1 MSAPVSPLFEETA
14 DRFAAFRYDV
24 FALLEHLT
32 KKMQRRRWDGRE
44 IRASW
49 EKWAADVRAG
59 RRPPLLNMYLHIPFC
74 AKRCTYCIHFS
85 RALGSEGELESYLG
99 FLLDQARYFARP
111 LEGIAVS
118 NMSVGGG
125 TPSLLSSAQLRR
137 LFGELNRAFHFSAD
151 GERSFEANPASLD
164 EEKIEALRAGGINRL
179 SLGVQSMDGGVLA
192 GVGRVG
198 QQPDRVRAL
207 VRAARAAGF
216 TRGVNVDMLLGLA
229 GEDADGF
236 VRSFAAAAEAEPDTI
251 FVSILRATS
260 AYVRRH
266 YDGNAAAAAEH
277 VERAAR
283 AAGRCEEFARA
294 LGYRTAGAPGHVLV
308 FSKELLVP
316 LRGQE
321 EKKCLSE
328 QTSLPFSLLGLGWN
342 AHSRVRG
349 ERTYFQRD
357 PFEGSFDPAARGY
370 EGAWIDERDEMLK
383 SLFATLSND
392 APLLWSDFRAWFGR
406 DARDEFGP
414 ALEALSA
421 RGFLRME
428 TDALRL
434 ATKDARSIMLCALE
448 LAGRPAVESMHE
460 TLFAGTAADSA
471 ATPER
476 PTENLELNVGL
487 ACNNRCLFCM
497 SGDARAPERRWLP
510 AEAAREELRRFRDL
524 GCTSVGFLGG
534 EPTAYP
540 HIVEAV
546 GWAKELGYRR
556 VALCTNGMKLSDEA
570 FVDALLNAGAT
581 RFTISLHSHLAEVED
596 KLTEVPGNF
605 ARKIKGLKTLLARK
619 AAGRLHDNVS
629 LNPVLNRRTYLDM
642 AGYIEYFRGLGVDDI
657 RFNYIWP
664 QARVTGDKSMIPS
677 YREAMPQIARAVL
690 LNERR
695 WKMTISFGGVPP
707 CMLRWSGLSMSPRA
721 AAHFAER
728 YFDESGVDLSTRV
741 SANGDRFDWR
751 ERKRDRMKIHA
762 PACSGCLWHQRCD
775 GVWKTYADMWGFDEM
790 VPVEVA

>member
-1 MSAPVSPLFEETA
+1 MSASTPALFEEAA
-14 DRFAAFRYDV
+14 DRFAVFKYDV
-24 FALLEHLT
+24 FVLLEHLT
-32 KKMQRRRWDGRE
+32 KKMQRRRWDARE

-49 EKWAADVRAG
+49 TKWAADVRAG
-59 RRPPLLNMYLHIPFC
+59 RRPALLNMYLHVPFC
-74 AKRCTYCIHFS
+74 TRRCTYCMHFS
-85 RALGSEGELESYLG
+85 RALRSENELESYLG
-99 FLLDQARYFARP
+99 FLLDQARFFAP
-111 LEGIAVS
+111 TLDAVAVS
-118 NMSVGGG
+118 NMMVGGG
-125 TPSLLSSAQLRR
+125 TPSLLSTAQLGR
-137 LFGELNRAFHFSAD
+137 LFDTLNSSFRFDED
-151 GERSFEANPASLD
+151 GERSFEANPASLN
-164 EEKIEALRAGGINRL
+164 EEKLVALRAGGINRL
-179 SLGVQSMDGGVLA
+179 SLGVQSMNADVLG
-192 GVGRVG
+192 GVGRGG
-198 QQPDRVRAL
+198 QESERVRAL
-207 VRAARAAGF
+207 VRAARAVGF
-216 TRGVNVDMLLGLA
+216 SRGVNVDLILGLV

-236 VRSFAAAAEAEPDTI
+236 LDSFAAAAEAEPDTI
-251 FVSILRATS
+251 FVSALRPIP

-266 YDGNAAAAAEH
+266 YNGDGAAAAAH
-277 VERAAR
+277 MERAAQ
-283 AAGRCEEFARA
+283 AAESCVESARR
-294 LGYRTAGAPGHVLV
+294 LGYRVVGTPGQEWV
-308 FSKELLVP
+308 FSKDSLGPVLGRED
-316 LRGQE
+316 
-321 EKKCLSE
+321 KKYLAE
-328 QTSLPFSLLGLGWN
+328 QTSVPFSLLGLGWN

-357 PFEGSFDPAARGY
+357 PFAGSFDPAARTY

-383 SLFATLSND
+383 SLFAALRND
-392 APLLWSDFRAWFGR
+392 APLLWGDFLAWFGR

-428 TDALRL
+428 TDVLRP
-434 ATKDARSIMLCALE
+434 TSKDARSILLCALE

-556 VALCTNGMKLSDEA
+556 VALCTNGMKLSDET
-570 FVDALLNAGAT
+570 FVDALLGAGAT
-581 RFTISLHSHLAEVED
+581 RFTISLHSRLPEVED
-596 KLTEVPGNF
+596 ALTGVPGNF
-605 ARKIKGLKTLLARK
+605 ARKLKGLKTLLARK
-619 AAGRLHDNVS
+619 AAGRLPDNVS

-642 AGYIEYFRGLGVDDI
+642 TDYIEFFRDLGVDDI

-677 YREAMPQIARAVL
+677 YREAMPKIARAVL
-690 LNERR
+690 LNERH

-707 CMLRWSGLSMSPRA
+707 CMLRWTGLNMSARA

-751 ERKRDRMKIHA
+751 ERKRDRMKTHA
-762 PACSGCLWHQRCD
+762 PACFACLWYERCD
-775 GVWKTYADMWGFDEM
+775 GVWKTYGDMWGLDEM
-790 VPVEVA
+790 VPVEAA